1 MKRILI
7 LLFVSTLPR
16 SQKTITFSTLV
27 LIYLILFVLKDE
39 QILLALL
46 KPSLTEMY
54 CLSAEWALESTASK
68 FHVASKCCVWWI
80 SGYSSAATMLFSVL
94 SHFLLG
100 KKKPAKNSLKR
111 FSSEKLCCRCLCNNL
126 VYEHCCLIEARFCPL
141 TPKSPCL
148 LMAFLLQL

>member
-54 CLSAEWALESTASK
+54 CVSAGWALESTASE
-68 FHVASKCCVWWI
+68 FHVASKCCVWWVFFCSYHVVFCI
-80 SGYSSAATMLFSVL
+80 VTFPA
-94 SHFLLG
+94 G
-100 KKKPAKNSLKR
+100 KKKKTAKNSLKR

>member
-54 CLSAEWALESTASK
+54 CVSA
-68 FHVASKCCVWWI
+68 
-80 SGYSSAATMLFSVL
+80 G
-94 SHFLLG
+94 
-100 KKKPAKNSLKR
+100 
-111 FSSEKLCCRCLCNNL
+111 
-126 VYEHCCLIEARFCPL
+126 
-141 TPKSPCL
+141 
-148 LMAFLLQL
+148 